1 MINPKIFNA
10 VLMAATKETKDLVLK
25 ALVEHIGRN
34 YDYNDQKVGHIVDM
48 LVDKNAI
55 ITPDKVN
62 LKWVE
67 EHKDM
72 LMYEPNKYNIRNISI
87 DSVDNIDCSVRINFE
102 YIKKTEDKEDVS
114 YISSKSDINF
124 NYYPEIL
131 KQVKYLQILLLYQY
145 YLIYLYP
152 YIIFNYIDMEE
163 EQIAE
168 MDFETVNQDFDD
180 IDLFGTKMIE
190 DDDDCDIEFE

>member
-55 ITPDKVN
+55 ITPEKVN

-72 LMYEPNKYNIRNISI
+72 LMYEPDKYNIRNISI

-102 YIKKTEDKEDVS
+102 YIKKTEEDKEDVS

-131 KQVKYLQILLLYQY
+131 K
-145 YLIYLYP
+145 
-152 YIIFNYIDMEE
+152 
-163 EQIAE
+163 
-168 MDFETVNQDFDD
+168 
-180 IDLFGTKMIE
+180 
-190 DDDDCDIEFE
+190 